1 MPTWILIC
9 SKCKTEFEHSQVV
22 DAGMGSLLEPA
33 NPRLSQLATDAYVP
47 SAAMVRPTYE
57 PICST
62 EPDVYPSLMSVRSD
76 A

>member
-1 MPTWILIC
+1 
-9 SKCKTEFEHSQVV
+9 
-22 DAGMGSLLEPA
+22 MGSLLEPA